1 MEECQ
6 LLKQLHIE
14 NIAVVEKC
22 TIELEP
28 GFNVLTG
35 ETGAGKSIIIDSL
48 GAALGARV
56 PRDLIRSGAKQA
68 RVSALFTNVRSEAVA
83 AASEMGLEAEDGVF
97 LLQRELSAEGKSVCR
112 VNGAPATAGMVR
124 ELSKY
129 LLDIHGQHDNQQLMN
144 PENHYHFID
153 LLAENGEL
161 RQRYE
166 AAYRD
171 YCDISRK
178 IKASVVDEAEKQRK
192 TELLGYQIN
201 ELEAACVKP
210 GEWAELKARSSRLA
224 NAERILRALTAA
236 GEALSGGEEGVGAAA
251 LTAGA
256 AQSLQEVSAFAP
268 ELSTLAERLSGLR
281 YELEDV
287 LAEVC
292 SASAA
297 MDMQPDEL
305 EQVEERLDVLY
316 RLSRKYGETE
326 EAMLAFLEQA
336 KQELDSITYSEE
348 YLKRLEAER
357 ETRKEAL
364 LEISKI
370 LTAVRKQTAQQLV
383 ARVTEEL
390 LALNMPNVSFK
401 VSMESTPLNSNG
413 GDRIEF
419 LISTNPG
426 EPPRPIAKIASGGE
440 LSRIMLAIKNVLA
453 DKDGVDTMI
462 FDEVDAGISGRTARQ
477 VGKKLR
483 ETAGSRQVVCVTHL
497 AQIAA
502 QAGTHFLIEK
512 AVEGG
517 RTYTSVTKLSFEGR
531 KRELARIIGG
541 AATKASLQAA
551 EEMLR
556 ME

>member
-1 MEECQ
+1 M
-6 LLKQLHIE
+6 LKQLHIE

>member
-1 MEECQ
+1 M
-6 LLKQLHIE
+6 LKQLHIE

-166 AAYRD
+166 AVYRD